1 MNKAI
6 FWDFDGT
13 LSYPNKSFS
22 TALYDAFT
30 ENGYNTDYEKTVK
43 FTENAYS
50 WKSPDVIY
58 PDKTGECWWDDLY
71 TKISDFCMVQGVT
84 ENLQKIC
91 ESTRRILTD
100 VSNYCLYDDTTETMR
115 KCVELGYKNYLI
127 TNNYPEIVKNLEKL
141 GIAKYFTDCV
151 VSSFI
156 GYEKPR
162 TEFFEYAKKIAG
174 YPDIGYVIGDN
185 PIADIQ
191 GGKDA
196 GYKTIA
202 VHECKESSA
211 DYYFQNLCEIFSAL
225 I

>member
-22 TALYDAFT
+22 TALYDALM

-50 WKSPDVIY
+50 WKSPDVTY
-58 PDKTGECWWDDLY
+58 ADKTDERWWDDLY
-71 TKISDFCMVQGVT
+71 KKISDFCMVQGIS

-100 VSNYCLYDDTTETMR
+100 VSNYCLYDDTVETLQ
-115 KCVELGYKNYLI
+115 KCIDMGYKNYLV
-127 TNNYPEIVKNLEKL
+127 TNNYPEIIKNLEKL
-141 GIAKYFTDCV
+141 GIAKYFTAYT
-151 VSSFI
+151 VSAHI

-162 TEFFEYAKKIAG
+162 KEFFDCAKTLAG
-174 YPDIGYVIGDN
+174 SPDVGYIIGDN
-185 PIADIQ
+185 PNADIK
-191 GGKDA
+191 GGRAA
-196 GYKTIA
+196 GFTAIA
-202 VHECKESSA
+202 VHECRESEA
-211 DYYFQNLCEIFSAL
+211 DYYCEELTEIFNIL
-225 I
+225 K